1 MAAYSVN
8 QVRQL
13 YVANANQTALESV
26 KNPGDI
32 FVGKIG
38 DKIYF
43 NYMGASKDIMR
54 SDLIDVASIS
64 FAKATSAEDIAEKIK
79 GNTITLNPNVNG
91 GVPVPGQEY
100 LLKLAYREYV
110 GVSPADQ
117 QYVYGYCKAFT
128 GTTADQLYK
137 GLALSL
143 VKNLSSK
150 INPIA
155 EVYLVVDSDEI
166 LVPYDATESYLASRG
181 TATALRVYEAAQPWH
196 LGIMAQGV
204 IPFEVLPATI
214 LVDGDLRV
222 WGKVEKFVSS
232 DKVLPEGQKIADLEW
247 FTMGERGDQ
256 YRLVGW
262 PNIIPTMYMVDP
274 SKNYDVLTIH
284 YAYQGPNEAI
294 QKSEKDIQ
302 IVAPSDTNALN
313 AIIQAINAVAVE
325 INPEWN
331 NIAELS

>member
-13 YVANANQTALESV
+13 YVANAYADSLESV

-54 SDLIDVASIS
+54 SDLIDVATIS

-79 GNTITLNPNVNG
+79 GNTITLDANVNG
-91 GVPVPGQEY
+91 GIPVAGQEY

-143 VKNLSSK
+143 VKNLSTK

-155 EVYLVVDSDEI
+155 EVYLVVDGDEVP
-166 LVPYDATESYLASRG
+166 VPYDATEEYLASRG
-181 TATALRVYEAAQPWH
+181 TATALRIYEAAQPWH

-204 IPFEVLPATI
+204 IPFEVLPSAI
-214 LVDGDLRV
+214 LVDGDLRI
-222 WGKVEKFVSS
+222 WGKVDKFVSA

-274 SKNYDVLTIH
+274 NKNYDALTIH
-284 YAYQGPNEAI
+284 YAYQGPNEAV

-302 IVAPSDTNALN
+302 IVAPADASVLN
-313 AIIQAINAVAVE
+313 SIIDAINAVAAE
-325 INPEWN
+325 IDPEWK
-331 NIAELS
+331 NIAKLN